1 MAKVQEDA
9 LISILV
15 FLVGQTIALWK
26 KLSKI
31 EQKIDSIQK
40 HNDKQDKQISKLT
53 KVVAERIEGAAEEL
67 IT

>member
-1 MAKVQEDA
+1 VQEDA
-9 LISILV
+9 LIYILV
-15 FLVGQTIALWK
+15 FLVGQTVAIWK

-40 HNDKQDKQISKLT
+40 HNDKQDEQISKLT
-53 KVVAERIEGAAEEL
+53 RVIAERIEGAAKEL

>member
-1 MAKVQEDA
+1 MQEDA
-9 LISILV
+9 LIYLLV
-15 FLVGQTIALWK
+15 FLAGQTIAIWK

-40 HNDKQDKQISKLT
+40 HNDKQDKEIKKLT
-53 KVVAERIEGAAEEL
+53 RVIAEKVEGAAKEL

>member
-1 MAKVQEDA
+1 MQEDA
-9 LISILV
+9 LIYLLV
-15 FLVGQTIALWK
+15 FLAGQTVAIWK

-40 HNDKQDKQISKLT
+40 HNDKQDEQISKLT
-53 KVVAERIEGAAEEL
+53 KVIAERIEGAAKEL

>member
-1 MAKVQEDA
+1 MQEDA
-9 LISILV
+9 LIYLLV
-15 FLVGQTIALWK
+15 FLAGQTIAIWK

-40 HNDKQDKQISKLT
+40 HNDKQDEQINKIM
-53 KVVAERIEGAAEEL
+53 KVIAERVEGAAKEL

>member
-1 MAKVQEDA
+1 MQEDA